1 VRPDFRIPYLDARTG
16 NRAADAREKAVF
28 TKILILYSAV
38 VTTLLAAFTFA
49 GSVVA
54 RGQDRVQQFD
64 EIDVHRINVREAD
77 GTLRMVIS
85 NHARLPGVI
94 VRGKEN
100 PPVDRPYAGML
111 FYNDEGSENGGLVFG
126 GHRDANGD
134 VVDAGVA
141 LSFDRYGATSQFVQ
155 LAGVQDSKNHIV
167 GLTLSDTDATGNR
180 RRVVIGHDKEGVAS
194 VSLMDRNGRK
204 RITLQ
209 VAPDG
214 TPSISLLDADGKVV
228 NQLGP
233 PRPQ

>member
-1 VRPDFRIPYLDARTG
+1 MLMRELATPALKGHSMLTRIL
-16 NRAADAREKAVF
+16 VV
-28 TKILILYSAV
+28 YSTV
-38 VTTLLAAFTFA
+38 MTTLLAAFTLA
-49 GSVVA
+49 GPAIA
-54 RGQDRVQQFD
+54 RGQSKVQQFD
-64 EIDVHRINVREAD
+64 ELDVHRINVREAD

-111 FYNDEGSENGGLVFG
+111 FYNDEGTENGGLVFG
-126 GHRDANGD
+126 GHRNENNE

-167 GLTLSDTDATGNR
+167 GLTLSETEPTGNR
-180 RRVVIGHDKEGVAS
+180 RRLFIGHDREGVAS
-194 VSLMDRNGRK
+194 VSLMDRSGRK
-204 RITLQ
+204 RIVLQ
-209 VAPDG
+209 VTPDG
-214 TPSISLLDADGKVV
+214 TPSIVFLDADGKVV

-233 PRPQ
+233 TRPQ

>member
-1 VRPDFRIPYLDARTG
+1 MLTRIL
-16 NRAADAREKAVF
+16 VV
-28 TKILILYSAV
+28 YSTV
-38 VTTLLAAFTFA
+38 MTTLLAAFAFA
-49 GSVVA
+49 GSAAA
-54 RGQDRVQQFD
+54 RDQDRAQQLD
-64 EIDVHRINVREAD
+64 EIDVHRINVREPD

-100 PPVDRPYAGML
+100 PPVDRPYAGVL
-111 FYNDEGSENGGLVFG
+111 FYNDEGTENGGLVFG
-126 GHRDANGD
+126 GHRNASGE

-167 GLTLSDTDATGNR
+167 GLTVSETEPTGNR

-194 VSLMDRNGRK
+194 VSLMDRNGRR
-204 RITLQ
+204 RIVLEVT
-209 VAPDG
+209 PDG
-214 TPSISLLDADGKVV
+214 TPGISLLDADGKVV

-233 PRPQ
+233 TRSR

>member
-1 VRPDFRIPYLDARTG
+1 MLAKLLV
-16 NRAADAREKAVF
+16 V
-28 TKILILYSAV
+28 YSTV
-38 VTTLLAAFTFA
+38 LTTLLAAFTLVSSA
-49 GSVVA
+49 AATV
-54 RGQDRVQQFD
+54 QQRVQPFD
-64 EIDVHRINVREAD
+64 EIDVHRINVRELD

-100 PPVDRPYAGML
+100 PPVDRPQAGML
-111 FYNDEGSENGGLVFG
+111 FYNDEGTENGGLIFG
-126 GHRDANGD
+126 GHRNANGD
-134 VVDAGVA
+134 VVDSGVA

-167 GLTLSDTDATGNR
+167 GLILSDTDATGNR
-180 RRVVIGHDKEGVAS
+180 RRVFIGHDKEGVAS

-204 RITLQ
+204 RILLQ

-214 TPSISLLDADGKVV
+214 TPSISFLDADGKVV

-233 PRPQ
+233 TRPQ